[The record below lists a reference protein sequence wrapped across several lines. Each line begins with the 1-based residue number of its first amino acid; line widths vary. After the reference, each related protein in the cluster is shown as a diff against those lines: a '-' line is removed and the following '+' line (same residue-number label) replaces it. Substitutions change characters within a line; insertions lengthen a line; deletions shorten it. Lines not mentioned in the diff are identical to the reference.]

1 MTEHRVHAINTAVT
15 SENKIH
21 DDAIAAKYGFKG
33 GLVPGVAVY
42 GYMAVP
48 VIEAFGPAWLGC
60 GTMAVRF
67 LQPFYEGELV
77 IAQFDG
83 GKVTARKEDGT
94 ECGVG
99 TATMADPDVGPTT
112 TLVEADLPEDRPNAT
127 EAEFAPGRVLGTLHT
142 TAPDPVT
149 PEWLL
154 ALSNEIL
161 VKNYVLG
168 PWIHTSSDVYN
179 FKTVKPGD
187 AIEVRGRIAD
197 HFERKGHQLVTL
209 DVVVQAN
216 GVPAQLVRH
225 TAIYRLRA

>member
-1 MTEHRVHAINTAVT
+1 MTEHRVRAVNTAVT

-21 DDAIAAKYGFKG
+21 DDTIAAKYGFKG

-48 VIEAFGPAWLGC
+48 VIEAFGPEWLAR
-60 GTMAVRF
+60 GTMTARF

-83 GKVTARKEDGT
+83 VKVTARKEDGT

-99 TATMADPDVGPTT
+99 NATMANPDVGPTT
-112 TLVEADLPEDRPNAT
+112 TLTEADLPQDRPDAS
-127 EAEFAPGRVLGTLHT
+127 EHEFLPGRVLGTLFT

-149 PEWLL
+149 PEYLL

-161 VKNYVLG
+161 VKNFVLG
-168 PWIHTSSDVYN
+168 PWIHTGSDVYN
-179 FKTVKPGD
+179 FKAVKPGD
-187 AIEVRGRIAD
+187 VVEVRGRIAD

-209 DVVVQAN
+209 DVVLQAN
-216 GVPAQLVRH
+216 GTPAQLVRH
-225 TAIYRLRA
+225 TAIYRLRS